1 MMQRNGGG
9 CSFEGLDSETEGN
22 LKIMEHI
29 LKNLPNMK
37 KSALAISL
45 ALISLQSTY
54 AQDAT
59 PAQKVVVTGSNI
71 KRVDSETASPV
82 QVVTRKEILESGAN
96 TVKEVL
102 DNLTNNDHGAIS
114 DLGGANSWASG
125 ASGVSLRNLGLSAT
139 LTLLNG
145 RRLSSYGFA
154 DGLQA
159 TFVNIDTIPANVIDR
174 IEILKDGASAIYGSD
189 AVAGV
194 INIITRKD
202 FKGVTVNASAQ
213 QSLRE
218 SFLNKSETA
227 SITAGTGDLEKDGY
241 NVFAHLEAYHRGA
254 YKDRDVAPMLP
265 AWYLKMNPDRASLS
279 TGSFPGNYSGR
290 YPADYPDKTLA
301 GQSFT
306 TPAPGCAP
314 QLLIGGLCR
323 YDYWKDSDANP
334 AADRVSFFSMGH
346 KKLGDNLTG
355 FAEVSF
361 ANTKSTYYT
370 SVPRSYSTGVPATW
384 YDSIKGEL
392 QYFNEPQLPV
402 GHPFNPYPFP
412 VGLNYRFSDNPDMFK
427 NVGEARQYRVMVGL
441 EGTHMGWDWDSAFG
455 TMSSTATQKQHLY
468 KDRYGYYNAIV
479 SGEYKFGAVNP
490 QSVLDKMFP
499 EMGSHGTSTQ
509 TFLDFKASRELMPL
523 AGGPLQLATGF
534 DLRHES
540 FEQASSDNILNAQ
553 IVQFSGVS
561 IHGSR
566 NVGAAFAE
574 LNAPFTKQ
582 LEGSFALRADKS
594 GETEAAVVPKL
605 GLSYKATDFL
615 MLRGTAAEGFRAPSL
630 PETGNGGASWFNN
643 GYLDPK
649 RCAMATKMSDA
660 LKTGN
665 PLDQSNADVAYNLG
679 CSVSF
684 PARVLPN
691 PDLKP
696 EKSNSFTLGLVLQAS
711 KETSVTIDYYNI
723 KRRDEIS
730 VLGVDETLA
739 NEDKKPG
746 LVQRGAIT
754 SQDIDLAQR
763 ASQLAGTPLGFTIG
777 PVASISA
784 QYANLTKTKVSG
796 VDVDVN
802 SRWSLGS
809 WGKLNTGLEMNYQID
824 YRSWSSFNNAYS
836 ENYVGRRGT
845 PQIHA
850 ILKASWERGDWGV
863 GTRIYYTS
871 GTTLSWG
878 DLDTAN
884 TIQGCSD
891 RGVSADQCKIS
902 ADTTVD
908 FSLNYKGWK
917 DTTVTMNLFNVFN
930 RDTLTEMRPG
940 SALPL
945 RGRVLKLSLE
955 HKF

>member
-1 MMQRNGGG
+1 M
-9 CSFEGLDSETEGN
+9 
-22 LKIMEHI
+22 
-29 LKNLPNMK
+29 KNLPNMK
-37 KSALAISL
+37 KSVLAIALAL
-45 ALISLQSTY
+45 AGMQAAN
-54 AQDAT
+54 AQDNA
-59 PAQKVVVTGSNI
+59 PPQKVVVTGSNI
-71 KRVDSETASPV
+71 KRVDSETASPI
-82 QVVTRKEILESGAN
+82 QILTRQEILESGAN
-96 TVKEVL
+96 TVKDLL
-102 DNLTNNDHGAIS
+102 DNLSNNDHGAIS

-125 ASGVSLRNLGLSAT
+125 ASGVSLRNLGLTAT

-145 RRLSSYGFA
+145 RRLPSYGFA

-159 TFVNIDTIPANVIDR
+159 TFVNIDAIPANAIERV
-174 IEILKDGASAIYGSD
+174 EILKDGASAIYGSD

-202 FKGVTVNASAQ
+202 YQGVTLDASAQ
-213 QSLRE
+213 QSLR
-218 SFLNKSETA
+218 SSLLNKQQVA
-227 SITAGTGDLEKDGY
+227 SITVGTGDFDKDGY
-241 NVFAHLEAYHRGA
+241 NVYAHLEAFHRGA
-254 YKDRDVAPMLP
+254 YKDRDIFPLLP
-265 AWYLKMNPDRASLS
+265 DWYLKMNPDRAALS
-279 TGSFPGNYSGR
+279 TGSFPGNYTGR
-290 YPADYPDKTLA
+290 YPANYADSSLA
-301 GQSFT
+301 GKSFT
-306 TPAPGCAP
+306 TAAPGCAP

-334 AADRVSFFSMGH
+334 AADRISFFSMGR

-355 FAEVSF
+355 FAEISLS
-361 ANTKSTYYT
+361 NTKSTYYT
-370 SVPRSYSTGVPATW
+370 SVPRSSITGVPLTW
-384 YDSIKGEL
+384 YDSLKGEM
-392 QYFNEPQLPV
+392 QYFTDPQLPV
-402 GHPFNPYPFP
+402 GHPNNPYSFP

-427 NVGEARQYRVMVGL
+427 NVGEARQYRVMTGL
-441 EGTHMGWDWDSAFG
+441 EGNHLGWEWDSALG

-468 KDRYGYYNAIV
+468 RDRYGYYNAIV

-509 TFLDFKASRELMPL
+509 TFFDFKASRELMAL
-523 AGGPLQLATGF
+523 GGGPLQLATGF
-534 DLRHES
+534 DIRHET
-540 FEQASSDNILNAQ
+540 FEQASSDNVLNAQ

-561 IHGSR
+561 IQGSR
-566 NVGAAFAE
+566 NVSAAFAE

-594 GETEAAVVPKL
+594 GQTEAAVVPKM

-615 MLRGTAAEGFRAPSL
+615 MLRGTASEGFRAPTL

-649 RCAMATKMSDA
+649 RCAMATQMSDA
-660 LKTGN
+660 LKKGN
-665 PLDQSNADVAYNLG
+665 SIDQSDASVAYNLG

-691 PDLKP
+691 KDLKP
-696 EKSNSFTLGLVLQAS
+696 EKSNSFTLGLVLQATKDIS
-711 KETSVTIDYYNI
+711 LTLDYYNI

-739 NEDKKPG
+739 NEDKKAG
-746 LVQRGAIT
+746 LVERGALT

-763 ASQLAGTPLGFTIG
+763 ASALAGKQLGFTIG
-777 PVASISA
+777 PIATIGA
-784 QYANLTKTKVSG
+784 QYANLTKTKVAG
-796 VDVDVN
+796 FDVDVN
-802 SRWSLGS
+802 SKWQLGS
-809 WGKLNTGLEMNYQID
+809 AGKLNAGLELNYQLD
-824 YRSWSSFNNAYS
+824 YRSWSSFTNSYS

-845 PQIHA
+845 PKINA
-850 ILKASWERGDWGV
+850 IGKFSWALGDWNAGA
-863 GTRIYYTS
+863 RIYYTS

-884 TIQGCSD
+884 TPQGCMD
-891 RGVSADQCKIS
+891 RGVNVEDCKIS

-908 FSLNYKGWK
+908 LSMSYKGWK
-917 DTTVTMNLFNVFN
+917 NTLLSMNLFNAFG
-930 RDTLTEMRPG
+930 RDSLVQMRPG

-945 RGRVLKLSLE
+945 RGRTLKVSLE

>member
-1 MMQRNGGG
+1 M
-9 CSFEGLDSETEGN
+9 
-22 LKIMEHI
+22 K
-29 LKNLPNMK
+29 KLPTMK
-37 KSALAISL
+37 KSALAVSL
-45 ALISLQSTY
+45 AIMGLQGGFQNAC
-54 AQDAT
+54 AQD
-59 PAQKVVVTGSNI
+59 PAPVQKVVVTGSNI
-71 KRVDSETASPV
+71 KRLDSETASPV
-82 QVVTRKEILESGAN
+82 QIVTREEIMQSGAN
-96 TVKEVL
+96 TVKDVL

-125 ASGVSLRNLGLSAT
+125 ASGVSLRNLGLTAT

-159 TFVNIDTIPANVIDR
+159 TFVNIDAIPAHVIDR
-174 IEILKDGASAIYGSD
+174 VEILKDGASAIYGSD

-202 FKGVTVNASAQ
+202 YKGVTLNASAQ
-213 QSLRE
+213 QSLRN
-218 SFLNKSETA
+218 SFLNKSQTA
-227 SITAGTGDLEKDGY
+227 SITAGAGDLDKDGY

-254 YKDRDVAPMLP
+254 YKDRDIFPLLP
-265 AWYLKMNPDRASLS
+265 DWYLKMNPDRAALS
-279 TGSFPGNYSGR
+279 TGSFPGNYTGR
-290 YPADYPDKTLA
+290 YPTNYADKTLA
-301 GQSFT
+301 GKSFT
-306 TPAPGCAP
+306 TAAPGCAP
-314 QLLIGGLCR
+314 ELLIGGLCR

-334 AADRVSFFSMGH
+334 AADRVAFFSMGR
-346 KKLGDNLTG
+346 KKFADNLTG
-355 FAEVSF
+355 FAEVNFS
-361 ANTKSTYYT
+361 NTKSTYYT
-370 SVPRSYSTGVPATW
+370 SVPRSNITGVPLTW
-384 YDSIKGEL
+384 YDSIKGEM
-392 QYFNEPQLPV
+392 QYFTDPQLPV
-402 GHPFNPYPFP
+402 GHPFNPYSFP

-427 NVGEARQYRVMVGL
+427 NVGESRQYRVMVGL
-441 EGTHMGWDWDSAFG
+441 EGNHLGWEWDSALG

-468 KDRYGYYNAIV
+468 RDRYGYYNAIV
-479 SGEYKFGAVNP
+479 NGEYKFGQVNP

-509 TFLDFKASRELMPL
+509 TFFDFKASRELMAL
-523 AGGPLQLATGF
+523 GGGPLQLATGF
-534 DLRHES
+534 DIRHES
-540 FEQASSDNILNAQ
+540 FEQASSDNVLNAQ

-561 IHGSR
+561 IQGSR
-566 NVGAAFAE
+566 NVAAAFAE

-594 GETEAAVVPKL
+594 GKTEAAVVPKL

-649 RCAMATKMSDA
+649 RCAMGTQMSDA
-660 LKTGN
+660 LKKGN
-665 PLDQSNADVAYNLG
+665 AIDQSNASLAYNLG

-691 PDLKP
+691 KDLKP
-696 EKSNSFTLGLVLQAS
+696 EKSNSYTLGLVLQVT
-711 KETSVTIDYYNI
+711 KDTSVTVDYYNI

-739 NEDKKPG
+739 NEDKKAG
-746 LVQRGAIT
+746 LVERGVIT
-754 SQDIDLAQR
+754 SQDIELAQR
-763 ASQLAGTPLGFTIG
+763 ASELAGKPLGFTVGPIATIG
-777 PVASISA
+777 A
-784 QYANLTKTKVSG
+784 QYANLTKTKVAG

-802 SRWSLGS
+802 SKWNLGS
-809 WGKLNTGLEMNYQID
+809 WGKLNTGLEMNYQLD
-824 YRSWSSFNNAYS
+824 YRSWSSFTNDYS
-836 ENYVGRRGT
+836 ENYVGRRGV
-845 PQIHA
+845 PKIHA
-850 ILKASWERGDWGV
+850 VGKVSWDTGDWTA

-878 DLDTAN
+878 DLDSAN
-884 TIQGCSD
+884 TTEGCND
-891 RGVSADQCKIS
+891 RGVSADQCKIA

-917 DTTVTMNLFNVFN
+917 NTSVSMNLFNAFG
-930 RDTLTEMRPG
+930 RDTVMQMRPG
-940 SALPL
+940 GPLPL
-945 RGRVLKLSLE
+945 RGRVLKVSLE